1 MTKTITAFIEI
12 ECRSEREFGF
22 DRIAMRIAKFP
33 NVTHVAVISGKADL
47 SIQVED
53 ENIEAI
59 SKFVTD
65 ILAPMEGVKSTGTH
79 FLLKGYKK
87 DGKMLM
93 EEPKA
98 SRLPISA

>member
-1 MTKTITAFIEI
+1 MSKKITAFIDV

-33 NVTHVAVISGKADL
+33 NVTNVAVISGKADL

-79 FLLKGYKK
+79 FLLKAYKK
-87 DGKMLM
+87 NSKILM
-93 EEPKA
+93 EEPKI